1 LDPLPMSEYVSVAIT
16 LISLG
21 TAAICDLRTREVP
34 DKVWLLYGPFG
45 LALTAYRTLSEP
57 LLLFPTAVSTGF
69 SILVGIGI
77 VYFGLGGGAD
87 GKAVICLALTL
98 PIPPT
103 IIHPALGYVYPF
115 LPVVVVVTG
124 YICSLSIAIWILA
137 RNLAQKV
144 GGKRRLF
151 EGLEGESV
159 WKKAL
164 ALMTGYPTDT
174 AKLSSTFYLYPM
186 EKVIE
191 NEKGVRRTLQTYTAT
206 DVDREELIADFEKSF
221 HKVGSP
227 STVWVTPGIPLLVF
241 IFAAVIITLILGD
254 PIIIGLFQF
263 FKLL

>member
-1 LDPLPMSEYVSVAIT
+1 MSEYASVAIT

-21 TAAICDLRTREVP
+21 IAAICDLRTREVP
-34 DKVWLLYGPFG
+34 DKVWLLYGPLG

-57 LLLFPTAVSTGF
+57 SLLSPTAISSGF
-69 SILVGIGI
+69 SILVAFGI

-103 IIHPALGYVYPF
+103 IIHPALGYAYPF

-124 YICSLSIAIWILA
+124 YTCSFSIAIWILA
-137 RNLAQKV
+137 RNLALKLS
-144 GGKRRLF
+144 GKRGMF

-174 AKLSSTFYLYPM
+174 AKLSTTFYLYPM

-191 NEKGVRRTLQTYTAT
+191 NEKGVRRTLQAYTAA
-206 DVDREELIADFEKSF
+206 DVDRKAVIVEFEKSLQ
-221 HKVGSP
+221 KVGSP
-227 STVWVTPGIPLLVF
+227 HTVWVTPGIPLLVF

-254 PIIIGLFQF
+254 PVVIGLFQF